1 VPSTVT
7 GTVPGS
13 RHGIHSNWF
22 STFQKATEVGGR
34 VGGESGVGSESTGMS
49 SAHYFEQLL
58 LKSEIIKLITVLWP
72 KNVNKVLKTS
82 TFLDSS

>member
-1 VPSTVT
+1 
-7 GTVPGS
+7 
-13 RHGIHSNWF
+13 
-22 STFQKATEVGGR
+22 